1 MTRAAALAASV
12 YLVIAYAGERSL
24 FFWVGL
30 VLVALNVAGILAQA
44 RSSRSRARPEPVRA
58 DPDATSARLSELL
71 HDPAV
76 AAGWATAPAYWV
88 RVTDPDDPD
97 GRHDPTDDVVPAAVL
112 ARHVRVALQVAE
124 ESEWHVVVEAAAQPF
139 LDLDATDGDDAVLG
153 VLRAH
158 PLVAEARHEQRGV
171 YVVRLHRAVALDRFA
186 RLAARALAA
195 GQVQAASRLR

>member
-12 YLVIAYAGERSL
+12 YLVIAYAEERSL

-30 VLVALNVAGILAQA
+30 VLMALNVAGILAQA
-44 RSSRSRARPEPVRA
+44 RSSRSRALPEPVRA

-76 AAGWATAPAYWV
+76 AAGWAAAPAYWV

-97 GRHDPTDDVVPAAVL
+97 NRHDPTGDVVPASVL
-112 ARHVRVALQVAE
+112 ARHVRVALEVAE
-124 ESEWHVVVEAAAQPF
+124 ESEWHVVVEATAQPF
-139 LDLDATDGDDAVLG
+139 LDLDATDDDDAVLG

-158 PLVAEARHEQRGV
+158 PLVAEARHEERGV

-195 GQVQAASRLR
+195 GQVHAASRLR

>member
-44 RSSRSRARPEPVRA
+44 RSSRSRALPEPVRA

-88 RVTDPDDPD
+88 RVTDPD

-139 LDLDATDGDDAVLG
+139 LDLDATDVDDAVLG

-158 PLVAEARHEQRGV
+158 PLVAEARHAQREV
-171 YVVRLHRAVALDRFA
+171 YVARLHREVALDRFA

-195 GQVQAASRLR
+195 GQVRAASRLR